1 MKLKNSLVLTLTVL
15 AGACIGRVKQP
26 EVTLTSVDVAGIGL
40 KGASL
45 VANLEIKNP
54 NDLGVQTD
62 SIQYQLFA
70 NTTSGTSAWAPVLS
84 RTYNVPINLKSG
96 GTTRVQVPV
105 DFDYATL
112 QGPLRAILDRGTF
125 NYRMQGRVFLSQPI
139 KRVLPFDKTGN
150 VSLQGV
156 R

>member
-1 MKLKNSLVLTLTVL
+1 MRLKTSMVLTLTVL
-15 AGACIGRVKQP
+15 AGGCIGRVKQP

-54 NDLGVQTD
+54 NDLTIQSD

-70 NTTSGTSAWAPVLS
+70 NTSAGTASWTPVFS
-84 RTYNVPINLKSG
+84 RTYGVPITLKSG
-96 GTTRVQVPV
+96 GTTKVQVPV
-105 DFDYATL
+105 DFDYASI
-112 QGPLRAILDRGTF
+112 QGPLRAIMDRGTF
-125 NYRMQGRVFLSQPI
+125 NYRMQGRVYLSEPL